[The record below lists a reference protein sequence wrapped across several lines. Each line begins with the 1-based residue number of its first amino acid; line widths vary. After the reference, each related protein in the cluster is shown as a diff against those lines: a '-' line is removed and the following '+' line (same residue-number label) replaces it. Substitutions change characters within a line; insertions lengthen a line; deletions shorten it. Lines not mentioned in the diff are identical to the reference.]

1 MTGQEITIEQ
11 LRRHVYARRCKICF
25 IIAAVMVLATLV
37 LVALFVGDVLDW
49 EENLAWFPLTIVCP
63 TVAVSCVLAAIS
75 LICSDSKDRKNFE
88 AEIAALGGPDALMSE
103 VYYETLYVLSRCG
116 EPYTIITRRHIIE
129 VGYHIYP
136 IAGIARVTKWTYS
149 KSPFRMRLYYYG
161 NGSERWE
168 FARVG
173 ILRHAEYMNILQA
186 ILSVNPYVVMQ

>member
-1 MTGQEITIEQ
+1 MGG
-11 LRRHVYARRCKICF
+11 RSG
-25 IIAAVMVLATLV
+25 LV
-37 LVALFVGDVLDW
+37 PSDDRMSDGCGFLC
-49 EENLAWFPLTIVCP
+49 I
-63 TVAVSCVLAAIS
+63 SCNQPDLLGLEGS
-75 LICSDSKDRKNFE
+75 EKFE